1 MVSKKYA
8 QLHIL
13 TRVNAKPILSLDLFF
28 NELIKNKGLS
38 FLKNVLRKVQKRFH
52 SKKVPL
58 PEKSHLSLKK
68 SQANYAAALAFLLVK
83 EEPSD
88 HCIVDVSVNKA
99 IIKQRCK
106 AVLRRLGVP
115 TTSQILTGDSQSL
128 VFQL

>member
-28 NELIKNKGLS
+28 NELIKNKGLLAFP
-38 FLKNVLRKVQKRFH
+38 FLKDVLRKVQKRFH

-99 IIKQRCK
+99 IIKQRQGYVTKAAAQSAAALEGKCYCK
-106 AVLRRLGVP
+106 R
-115 TTSQILTGDSQSL
+115 
-128 VFQL
+128 

>member
-1 MVSKKYA
+1 MHK
-8 QLHIL
+8 LHIL

-28 NELIKNKGLS
+28 NELIKNKGLLAFP
-38 FLKNVLRKVQKRFH
+38 FLKDVLRKVQKRFH

-99 IIKQRCK
+99 IIKQRQGCVTK
-106 AVLRRLGVP
+106 AASGCAISSGIRGEMLL
-115 TTSQILTGDSQSL
+115 
-128 VFQL
+128 